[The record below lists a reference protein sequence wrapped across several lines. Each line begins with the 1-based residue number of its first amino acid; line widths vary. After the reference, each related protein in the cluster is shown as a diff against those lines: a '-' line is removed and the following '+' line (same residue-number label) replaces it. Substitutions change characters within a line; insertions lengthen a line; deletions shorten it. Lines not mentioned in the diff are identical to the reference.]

1 MRFAGA
7 QVPRR
12 VHISCAGV
20 MRRVAL
26 LCCLSIVCAQPGLAS
41 QAFSHAPAR
50 PATASGSAQRQNASP
65 PETPE
70 QKTARAMD
78 AVKSNGPALYAFL
91 KAMPK
96 GTDLHNHLAG
106 AAYAES
112 YAAFAGQSHLCLE
125 VRTMT
130 LMQPPCKAGQVDA
143 AQSLTDP
150 VLYRQMIDAWSMRGW
165 NHLAES
171 GHDHF
176 FDAFARFDEAMH
188 GHKGEMLAEV
198 VARAADGK
206 VQYLELMTAPDDGK
220 SIALAAKI
228 QWDENFSHMRDKLL
242 ASGMSELVAESRRNL
257 DAWEG
262 ERDRILNCRDR
273 NKALVR
279 PGCDVTVR
287 FIYPALRAVSPV
299 QMFSQLLL
307 AFELARQDSRMVAV
321 NMVQPEDWLVPM
333 RDFQLH
339 MRILNFLKELYP
351 NVHVTLHAGELAPG
365 MVPPEDLRFHIRE
378 SIEIGHAERIGH
390 GVDIM
395 YEQDPHELLEEMARL
410 GIMVEI
416 NLTSNYMVLG
426 VRGRQH
432 PLADYLKAGV
442 PVALS
447 TDDEGVE
454 RSEITR
460 EYQRA
465 VEDQGLDYPCLKK
478 MVRTGMEHAFLPG
491 QSLWTDA
498 RKFTMTRECAGE
510 KLTAHPSGAAC
521 QKFLSVNEKARQQW
535 QLEKALAEFEAN
547 ASQR

>member
-7 QVPRR
+7 RF
-12 VHISCAGV
+12 
-20 MRRVAL
+20 VAL
-26 LCCLSIVCAQPGLAS
+26 LICAQIVFTQPGSAS

-50 PATASGSAQRQNASP
+50 PATANGSAQRQASQP
-65 PETPE
+65 TLETAE
-70 QKTARAMD
+70 QKTEHLMD

-91 KAMPK
+91 KQMPK

-112 YAAFAGQSHLCLE
+112 YAGFAAESHLCVE

-130 LMQPPCKAGQVDA
+130 LMPPPCKAGQVDA

-165 NHLAES
+165 NRATES

-176 FDAFARFDEAMH
+176 FDAFARFGEAER
-188 GHKGEMLAEV
+188 GHTGEILSEV
-198 VARAADGK
+198 VARASDGK
-206 VQYLELMTAPDDGK
+206 VQYLELMTAADGGK

-228 QWDENFSHMRDKLL
+228 QWDENFDRMRDKLL
-242 ASGMSELVAESRRNL
+242 SSGIGELVVESRRNL
-257 DAWEG
+257 DRWEA
-262 ERDRILNCRDR
+262 ERDRILNCRES

-279 PGCDVTVR
+279 PGCEVTVR
-287 FIYPALRAVSPV
+287 YIYPALRAVSPT
-299 QMFSQLLL
+299 QMFSQMLL
-307 AFELARQDSRMVAV
+307 AFELARQDSRVVGV

-333 RDFQLH
+333 RDFRLH
-339 MRILNFLKELYP
+339 MRILSYLKEIYP

-365 MVPPEDLRFHIRE
+365 MVPPEGLRFHIRE
-378 SIEIGHAERIGH
+378 SVEIGHAERIGH

-395 YEQDPHELLEEMARL
+395 YEQDPHQLLEEMARL
-410 GIMVEI
+410 NVMVEI
-416 NLTSNYMVLG
+416 NLTSNYMILG

-465 VEDQGLDYPCLKK
+465 VEDQGLDYLTLKK

-491 QSLWTDA
+491 QSLWADA
-498 RKFTMTRECAGE
+498 RRFVPVRECANE
-510 KLTAHPSGAAC
+510 RPPARPSGAAC
-521 QKFLSVNEKARQQW
+521 QKFLSTSEKARQQW
-535 QLEKALAEFEAN
+535 HLEKSLADFEN
-547 ASQR
+547 SVSQR

>member
-1 MRFAGA
+1 MRSAGA
-7 QVPRR
+7 W
-12 VHISCAGV
+12 C
-20 MRRVAL
+20 VAL
-26 LCCLSIVCAQPGLAS
+26 LFCLQIVFTQPGSAS
-41 QAFSHAPAR
+41 QAFSKAPAR
-50 PATASGSAQRQNASP
+50 PATANGSAQRQNAPPP

-70 QKTARAMD
+70 QKTAHLMD
-78 AVKSNGPALYAFL
+78 AVKANGPALYAFL
-91 KAMPK
+91 KQMPK
-96 GTDLHNHLAG
+96 GTDLHNHLTG

-112 YAAFAGQSHLCLE
+112 YAGFAAESHLCLE

-165 NHLAES
+165 NRFSES

-176 FDAFARFDEAMH
+176 FDAFARFGEAVH
-188 GHKGEMLAEV
+188 GHSGGILAEV
-198 VARAADGK
+198 VARAADGN
-206 VQYLELMTAPDDGK
+206 VQYLELMAAPDDGK
-220 SIALAAKI
+220 AIALAAKI

-242 ASGMSELVAESRRNL
+242 ASGMSELVTESRRNL
-257 DAWEG
+257 DAWEAG
-262 ERDRILNCRDR
+262 RDRILNCREH
-273 NKALVR
+273 NVALVR
-279 PGCDVTVR
+279 PGCNVTVR
-287 FIYPALRAVSPV
+287 YIYPALRAVSPT
-299 QMFSQLLL
+299 QMFSQMLL
-307 AFELARQDSRMVAV
+307 AFELARQDSRMVGV

-333 RDFQLH
+333 RDFELH

-351 NVHVTLHAGELAPG
+351 NIHVTLHAGELAPG
-365 MVPPEDLRFHIRE
+365 MVPPEGLRFHIRE

-390 GVDIM
+390 GVDVM

-410 GIMVEI
+410 NVMVEI
-416 NLTSNYMVLG
+416 NLTSNYMILG

-447 TDDEGVE
+447 TDDEGVA

-465 VEDQGLDYPCLKK
+465 VEDQGLEYPCLKK
-478 MVRTGMEHAFLPG
+478 MARTGMEHAFLPG
-491 QSLWTDA
+491 QSLWADA
-498 RKFTMTRECAGE
+498 RKFTVVRECANE
-510 KLTAHPSGAAC
+510 KLTPHPSGAAC
-521 QKFLSVNEKARQQW
+521 QRFLAGNEKARQQW
-535 QLEKALAEFEAN
+535 QLEKALADFEAS